1 MKKTLL
7 ILLTVPIF
15 LFSCKKDNSATN
27 KAAKKY
33 KVNFNVT
40 NFVNKQ
46 GAFAL
51 KRHPGTSTAAALPSL
66 NTYFDVL
73 HYVVVDQ
80 FHSTLEDVVQ
90 DSTMANMGMI
100 TDSLPAGTYRITIL
114 TGKKGLFADA
124 NFFGSNA
131 YGYGGNSWQD
141 TFFDSFMITVGT
153 ENISQD
159 VTLHRVVGKLEVKLT
174 DNIPANADSLIIATN
189 QEALDQDLYEGIFMF
204 GGYINV
210 RFAVAIPDS
219 AKGKPNFTIDR
230 LIGNCSSQFPLEIIC
245 KAADNSNI
253 ASTTVQN
260 VTCLANQKT
269 IVAGDL
275 FAALAGSNSQQQFT
289 TKIDTAWGSS
299 TTHSSFSL
307 RTKKFGNH

>member
-7 ILLTVPIF
+7 ILLMVPIF
-15 LFSCKKDNSATN
+15 LFSCKKDNTAISTT
-27 KAAKKY
+27 KKKY
-33 KVNFNVT
+33 KVSFNVA
-40 NFVNKQ
+40 NFVSKQ

-51 KRHPGTSTAAALPSL
+51 RRSIGSSSAAALPFL

-80 FHSTLEDVVQ
+80 YHSTLEDVVQ

-100 TDSLPAGTYRITIL
+100 TDSLPAGTYRITIIAA
-114 TGKKGLFADA
+114 KKGLVVDA
-124 NFFGSNA
+124 NFFNTNA

-141 TFFDSFMITVGT
+141 TFFDSFMVTVGT
-153 ENISQD
+153 DNINQD
-159 VTLHRVVGKLEVKLT
+159 VTLHRVVGKLEVTLL

-189 QEALDQDLYEGIFMF
+189 QEALNQDLYEGVFMF

-230 LIGNCSSQFPLEIIC
+230 LIGNCTSQFPLEIIC
-245 KAADNSNI
+245 KAADNSTI

-260 VTCLANQKT
+260 VQCPANQKT
-269 IVAGDL
+269 IVSGDL
-275 FAALAGSNSQQQFT
+275 FSALAGSNSQQQFT
-289 TKIDTAWGSS
+289 TKLDTAWGSS
-299 TTHSSFSL
+299 TTQSSFSL
-307 RTKKFGNH
+307 RTHKTGNH